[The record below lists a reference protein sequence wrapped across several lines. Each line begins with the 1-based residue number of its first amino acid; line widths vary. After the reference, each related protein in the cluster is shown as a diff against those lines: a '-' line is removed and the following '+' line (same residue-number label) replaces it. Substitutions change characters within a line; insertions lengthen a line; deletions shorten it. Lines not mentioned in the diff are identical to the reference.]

1 MTIKKRVK
9 TDTASNFI
17 AGAPDASAPAKAG
30 KTEGVIRGKKRIITL
45 GIDPDLLDEVDKCA
59 AAVHI
64 SRAAWL
70 NQAIALTIQA
80 SILA

>member
-1 MTIKKRVK
+1 MTIKKPVK
-9 TDTASNFI
+9 SDTAASFI
-17 AGAPDASAPAKAG
+17 AGAPDASAPAKVE

-70 NQAIALTIQA
+70 NQAVALAVRQEKE
-80 SILA
+80 